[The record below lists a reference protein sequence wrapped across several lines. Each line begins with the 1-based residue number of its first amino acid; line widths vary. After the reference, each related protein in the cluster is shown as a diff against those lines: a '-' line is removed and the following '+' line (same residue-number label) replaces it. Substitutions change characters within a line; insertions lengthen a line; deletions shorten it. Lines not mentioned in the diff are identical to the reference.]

1 MKWVCNNDES
11 NELCALI
18 KKFDRHRS
26 EYKKVNHIEFA
37 KQTISKRMV
46 EGGPLVQVLANCVK
60 INGSDKISY
69 NQISIG
75 TRYVYEFEKLYDEIL
90 GWYNNRL
97 QKLREDKLK
106 DLGI

>member
-26 EYKKVNHIEFA
+26 EYTKVNHIEFA
-37 KQTISKRMV
+37 KQAISKRMV
-46 EGGPLVQVLANCVK
+46 VGDPMIQVLANCVK
-60 INGSDKISY
+60 INGSDYIST
-69 NQISIG
+69 G
-75 TRYVYEFEKLYDEIL
+75 TRYVYEGEKLYDEIL

-97 QKLREDKLK
+97 QKFREDKLREI
-106 DLGI
+106 GI

>member
-37 KQTISKRMV
+37 KQTISKRMKV
-46 EGGPLVQVLANCVK
+46 GDPMIQVLTNCVK
-60 INGSDKISY
+60 INGFDYIST
-69 NQISIG
+69 G
-75 TRYVYEFEKLYDEIL
+75 TRYVYEVEKLYDEIL